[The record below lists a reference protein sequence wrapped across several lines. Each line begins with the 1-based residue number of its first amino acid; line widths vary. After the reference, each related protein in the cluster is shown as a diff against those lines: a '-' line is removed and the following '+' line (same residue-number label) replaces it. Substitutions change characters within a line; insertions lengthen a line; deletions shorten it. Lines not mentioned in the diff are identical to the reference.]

1 MTRPMLRAAVVAGAA
16 SLLLAVPPSGAQE
29 PAGDYLIDIQGW
41 RGGAYGR
48 QDTGTFS
55 HCGISRTF
63 DNGAT
68 LVIQTNPE
76 RFTNVALVREDWTLE
91 PEAESPVRLSIDG
104 GFERTLGAVAAE
116 ATVLVIPTGDDED
129 LYQALRRGNTLT
141 VETPMGQWQF
151 PLVGT
156 ARSLNALRECV
167 GRVNDLVASDPEALR
182 GDAEGLPN
190 GMPIEALASILNAAG
205 LEDLAF
211 MAPGAVPDNALDL
224 LFVWRTG
231 PEEAPVI
238 GGLHQRPRGEGV
250 QMDRFATGY
259 VDVLRE
265 ICPDGFGSQIGE
277 TEMIAG
283 TYALSTAEAECVTEE
298 GADFVSL
305 FFALDDFNYSV
316 FYHMTSADNRAAAE
330 AATEGVARVVRDL
343 ANQAA
348 EAAAARQDESA
359 ADPGAADTHS
369 ERRPEAGPA
378 AGEAEESAPAEDSAA
393 EDSAAEDSA
402 AEDSA
407 AEDTAAEDTEADN
420 AP

>member
-1 MTRPMLRAAVVAGAA
+1 MTRRTLRAVALVVGTA
-16 SLLLAVPPSGAQE
+16 SLILVTPPAGAQE
-29 PAGDYLIDIQGW
+29 PDGEFLIDVQGW
-41 RGGAYGR
+41 RGGAYGQ
-48 QDTGTFS
+48 QDTGSFS

-68 LVIQTNPE
+68 LVFQTNPQ
-76 RFTNVALVREDWTLE
+76 RFTNIAVISEDWTLE
-91 PEAESPVRLSIDG
+91 PQAESPARLRIDDG
-104 GFERTLGAVAAE
+104 LERTLGAVAAE
-116 ATVLVIPTGDDED
+116 ATVLVIPTGDDEE

-141 VETPMGQWQF
+141 IETPTAQWEF

-156 ARSLNALRECV
+156 ARSLNELRACV
-167 GRVNDLVASDPEALR
+167 DRVNELVTSDPEELR
-182 GDAEGLPN
+182 PDAGELPN

-211 MAPGAVPDNALDL
+211 MAPEAVPDNALDL

-238 GGLHQRPRGEGV
+238 GGLHQQPRGEDV

-259 VDVLRE
+259 IDILRD
-265 ICPDGFGSQIGE
+265 ICPEGFESQIGE
-277 TEMIAG
+277 TELIADA
-283 TYALSTAEAECVTEE
+283 YALSTAEAECVTEE

-330 AATEGVARVVRDL
+330 SATEGVAGVVRDL

-348 EAAAARQDESA
+348 QA
-359 ADPGAADTHS
+359 
-369 ERRPEAGPA
+369 A
-378 AGEAEESAPAEDSAA
+378 AGEESGTAEPSDGTTAAPSLDDAPNPPADQPETRSETEAGTDAETDSAEGEAPASDDAPAS
-393 EDSAAEDSA
+393 D
-402 AEDSA
+402 
-407 AEDTAAEDTEADN
+407 EADDS
-420 AP
+420 P